1 MVHLNAT
8 KDTWQSVTS
17 SQTVALLSEREILQV
32 SIALLHISAQN
43 SFLWQIVNKFI
54 TRTSCYSR
62 VVHTI
67 NNRVNMHHFKR
78 YILPA

>member
-1 MVHLNAT
+1 VT

-17 SQTVALLSEREILQV
+17 SHTVALLIERGILNV

-43 SFLWQIVNKFI
+43 SFLWQTVNQFN
-54 TRTSCYSR
+54 TCTSCYSR
-62 VVHTI
+62 VAHTI
-67 NNRVNMHHFKR
+67 NNTVNMHHFKH